1 MNILRREWKAGW
13 KAFLFW
19 TLGLF
24 GLMFTGVVKST
35 GITSIEGASAAALV
49 GAFPRIVQAVL
60 GMVGLDMTEFPG
72 FYAVLSRYSALL
84 TAVYAVH
91 LGGGAVSREAA
102 DKTYEF
108 VFTKPRTRSFIL
120 AQKLLAGWT
129 YLLVFC
135 ALTAVFSAMAVSVMK
150 LDVQMTR
157 TFFLFAVSAL
167 LFGTVF
173 FAFAALF
180 AAAAR
185 SAETGAKLGNYA
197 VLAAFCMGV
206 VHDMLE
212 NPGLIRLLSP
222 FRYFQA
228 ADLIAGRLDPLYLL
242 LSVLLS
248 GLALMI
254 AFRRFEKRDLAA
266 A

>member
-35 GITSIEGASAAALV
+35 GLTSVEGANAAALIAV
-49 GAFPRIVQAVL
+49 FPRIVQAVL
-60 GMVGLDMTEFPG
+60 GMVGMDMSTFPG
-72 FYAVLSRYSALL
+72 FYAVLSRYSAIL

-91 LGGGAVSREAA
+91 LGSSAVSREAA

-108 VFTKPRTRSFIL
+108 VFTKPRTRAFIL

-129 YLLVFC
+129 YLFVFC
-135 ALTAVFSAMAVSVMK
+135 ALNPVFSAIAASVLK
-150 LDVQMTR
+150 LDVQAAR
-157 TFFLFAVSAL
+157 TFVPFAAAAL
-167 LFGTVF
+167 CFGTVF

-180 AAAAR
+180 AATAR

-197 VLAAFCMGV
+197 VLAAFCMGA

-212 NPGLIRLLSP
+212 NPGLVRLLSP
-222 FRYFQA
+222 FRYFPA
-228 ADLIAGRLDPLYLL
+228 SDLIACRLDPLYLTL
-242 LSVLLS
+242 CVLLS
-248 GLALMI
+248 GLALYM

-266 A
+266 V